1 MIPAQMTP
9 QALEALLAEKIP
21 VANFMQIQVVE
32 IQADRLTLKAPL
44 APNLNVHD
52 TMFGGSATAI
62 GLIAAWSLFSTRL
75 ANAGIKAT
83 VVAHKNSSVY
93 LKPIDDELVAEATLA
108 ETESGQAWQDF
119 LDRFNEKGRARLN
132 LHTRLLCHQELAGEV
147 EAVFVAIR

>member
-1 MIPAQMTP
+1 MIQPQMTP

-21 VANFMQIQVVE
+21 VANFMQVQVLE
-32 IQADRLTLKAPL
+32 IQPDKLTLKAPL

-93 LKPIDDELVAEATLA
+93 LKPIDDELLAEATLA
-108 ETESGQAWQDF
+108 QDESWQNF

-132 LHTRLLCHQELAGEV
+132 LHTRLLCHGELTGEV